1 MFRVIVLAFALA
13 AAPGLGA
20 PDPAAARHAGPRLE
34 RVVLVMRHGVR
45 PPTQTNAE
53 LAKYADQPWPAWPVA
68 PGELTPHG
76 AETVRLMGES
86 VRARYRAA
94 GLLPASGCGLPGTVS
109 VWADGADE
117 RTQRTGE
124 VMAAALAPGCG
135 VKAGWTDA
143 TPRDPIFGG
152 PSTGECR
159 VSPTAASESM
169 KQAAAGPAGS
179 MPIGGAVAR
188 LQAIYAPKACAGGAG
203 TCFTA
208 EAEKTAASGAMSGP
222 FPQAAGLAEDILLE
236 YADDKPMRE
245 VGWGRASLADIDS
258 VMPIHERSFAI
269 VRAAT
274 TLAADRGAPMVRVI
288 LGALRG
294 EPVTGGPQSGPA
306 TKLLVL
312 AGHDTNLVLM
322 ASVFGLDWT
331 LPGEPD
337 ATAPSTALAFELWTD
352 RGAEYVRPVVYY
364 ETLDQLRTLKPT
376 RARALPLTFKDCASG
391 PMGSCPLET
400 LRQRALS
407 VLPPCDDR

>member
-1 MFRVIVLAFALA
+1 MIRLIVLALAVTAASGLNAPNPA
-13 AAPGLGA
+13 AAPHGGL
-20 PDPAAARHAGPRLE
+20 RLQ

-45 PPTQTNAE
+45 PPTQSNAD

-86 VRARYRAA
+86 IRAAYRAA
-94 GLLPASGCGLPGTVS
+94 GLLPADGCGPAGTVS

-117 RTQRTGE
+117 RTRKTG
-124 VMAAALAPGCG
+124 VAMAAALAPGCD

-143 TPRDPIFGG
+143 QPRDPIFGG
-152 PSTGECR
+152 PATGECH
-159 VSPTAASESM
+159 VSPAAVAESM
-169 KQAAAGPAGS
+169 KQAAGGPAGS
-179 MPIGGAVAR
+179 MPVGDAVAR
-188 LQAIYAPKACAGGAG
+188 LQAIFAPKACAGGGG

-208 EAEKTAASGAMSGP
+208 EAEKTAAAGAMSGP

-236 YADDKPMRE
+236 YADGKPMRE
-245 VGWGRASLADIDS
+245 VGWGRARAADIGAI
-258 VMPIHERSFAI
+258 MPIHERAFAI
-269 VRAAT
+269 IKDAKAF
-274 TLAADRGAPMVRVI
+274 AADRGAPMVHVI
-288 LGALRG
+288 LGALAG
-294 EPVTGGPQSGPA
+294 KTVEGGPQSGPE

-322 ASVFGLDWT
+322 ASLFGLSWT

-337 ATAPSTALAFELWTD
+337 ATAPSTALAFELWTE
-352 RGAEYVRPVVYY
+352 GGKAYVRPVIYY
-364 ETLDQLRTLKPT
+364 ETLAQLRTLKPAH
-376 RARALPLTFKDCASG
+376 ARALPLAFKDCASG
-391 PMGSCPLET
+391 PLGSCPLET